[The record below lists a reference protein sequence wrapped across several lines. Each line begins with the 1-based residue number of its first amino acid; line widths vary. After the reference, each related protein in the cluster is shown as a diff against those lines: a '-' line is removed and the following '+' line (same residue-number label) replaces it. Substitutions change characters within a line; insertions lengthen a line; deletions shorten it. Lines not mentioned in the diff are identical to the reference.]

1 MRGGLMDEVVVGLV
15 KAFAPTVADKLISVL
30 GDRKVRREDLNL
42 IVISLLAEQNH
53 NVARSLETMGKQLG
67 ALSEGM
73 NTVLKELRNT
83 NEGIAILLKRTER

>member
-1 MRGGLMDEVVVGLV
+1 MDEVVVGLIR
-15 KAFAPTVADKLISVL
+15 AFAPTVAEKLINVL
-30 GDRKVRREDLNL
+30 GDRKVKREDLNL

-53 NVARSLETMGKQLG
+53 NVARSLDEMGKQMCALG
-67 ALSEGM
+67 ESM

>member
-1 MRGGLMDEVVVGLV
+1 MDDVVVELV

-30 GDRKVRREDLNL
+30 GNRKMRREDLNL

-67 ALSEGM
+67 TLSEGM
-73 NTVLKELRNT
+73 NTVLKELKNV
-83 NEGIAILLKRTER
+83 NEGIAVLLKRTER

>member
-1 MRGGLMDEVVVGLV
+1 MDEVVVGLV
-15 KAFAPTVADKLISVL
+15 KAFAPTVAEKLISVL

-73 NTVLKELRNT
+73 NTVLKELKNV
-83 NEGIAILLKRTER
+83 NEGITVLLKRTER